1 MATIYDSLRW
11 RAARARTL
19 RRDDNR
25 CTVARLLGGEC
36 SATLHVHHIRPVSEG
51 GALYD
56 DANLATVCDSHHP
69 VWEAL
74 RRRLLAA
81 LDCEDES
88 PVACRHYHRSTEARR
103 ACEARMAR
111 QRRRSAA
118 A

>member
-1 MATIYDSLRW
+1 MGTVYDTLLW
-11 RAARARTL
+11 RLARSRVL
-19 RRDDNR
+19 KRDGNA
-25 CTVARLLGGEC
+25 CTVARLLGGDC
-36 SATLHVHHIRPVSEG
+36 SASLHVHHIRPVSEG
-51 GALYD
+51 GSLYD
-56 DANLATVCDSHHP
+56 EVNLATVCDAHHP

-81 LDCEDES
+81 LDREDER

-111 QRRRSAA
+111 QRRRNAA